1 MVQPGTNLINESTMQ
16 RHGRDITHM
25 VEMAIGVLLE
35 DAGLDLHGI
44 CGAGFND
51 IVLEVGFRGSKYAV
65 KLD

>member
-1 MVQPGTNLINESTMQ
+1 
-16 RHGRDITHM
+16 M